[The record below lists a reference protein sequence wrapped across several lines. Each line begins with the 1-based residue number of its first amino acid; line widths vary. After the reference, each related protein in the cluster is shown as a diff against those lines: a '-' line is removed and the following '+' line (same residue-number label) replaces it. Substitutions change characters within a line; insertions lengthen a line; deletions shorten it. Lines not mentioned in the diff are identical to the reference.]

1 MHLDH
6 LSNTAIVWLV
16 IGFCGQFIFASR
28 FLLQWLVSERKGESV
43 IPIQFWY
50 LSMIGSWILLL
61 YSIYRR
67 DPVYIAAQIFGT
79 IIYGR
84 NLYLI
89 YRKRSRQLQLEPDST
104 TQPQNSPRI
113 AEN

>member
-6 LSNTAIVWLV
+6 LSTTAIVWLV

-28 FLLQWLVSERKGESV
+28 FLLQWLVSEHKGESV

-50 LSMIGSWILLL
+50 LSLVGSWILLF

-67 DPVYIAAQIFGT
+67 DPVYISAQIFGS
-79 IIYGR
+79 IIYAR

-89 YRKRSRQLQLEPDST
+89 YRKRIQEQELEANP
-104 TQPQNSPRI
+104 
-113 AEN
+113 E